1 MLFQWLYVRLDELRH
16 WICLLKV
23 LDWSFRA
30 GYLMWCKWSNAQTSS
45 SVPPR
50 SWVDSG
56 TPVRFS
62 RRCFLPC
69 FLARR
74 CRNCCV
80 LGTRWVFHPHL
91 IVRVCPVKVPLK
103 LIFILY
109 LFRCYTCCYRVS
121 CGISWAGVVWHRWA
135 AHGNCLSLSPLTFWL
150 LLTYNVLPHLLY
162 CHILVAPIKKYQFTH
177 RLAKNAD
184 CSTDIALNRSST
196 LKDRCCLYWYLLD
209 IMFSCYIIYFYS
221 ILKAQTKWIA
231 TQSKNNPVFNLYYS

>member
-1 MLFQWLYVRLDELRH
+1 MLFIALGVFAGAFYIIHLKTLEKKLVVFGKRVRC
-16 WICLLKV
+16 CLLKV
-23 LDWSFRA
+23 LDWSVRA
-30 GYLMWCKWSNAQTSS
+30 GYLMWCKWSNAQTRS

-80 LGTRWVFHPHL
+80 LGTRSVFHPHL
-91 IVRVCPVKVPLK
+91 IVLVCPVKVPLK

-121 CGISWAGVVWHRWA
+121 CGISWTGVVWHRWA
-135 AHGNCLSLSPLTFWL
+135 AHGNCLSLSPFDL
-150 LLTYNVLPHLLY
+150 LALVKLQCLASSFILPHIG
-162 CHILVAPIKKYQFTH
+162 CT
-177 RLAKNAD
+177 N
-184 CSTDIALNRSST
+184 
-196 LKDRCCLYWYLLD
+196 
-209 IMFSCYIIYFYS
+209 
-221 ILKAQTKWIA
+221 
-231 TQSKNNPVFNLYYS
+231 